1 MPKHHLC
8 RQEACPV
15 IALEGAIF
23 CREHLGLKR
32 QCKAT
37 KPGSEGK
44 IRCKKAAMTG
54 LEVCATHG
62 GSRHKAREQH
72 HRAVQMLEMQRFTR
86 PYEGDLN
93 PVSAFE
99 MEFRRTLGRIA
110 WLEDKIS
117 ALSAPED
124 LIWGQTKQER
134 IGAGEFTGTNTTDE
148 ARIHG
153 FEEMLRWERTHL
165 LNMEKVWISA
175 GLENARL
182 DLMRTYVE
190 QTYELTQRALEALGH
205 NVHDPEVRAVMA
217 QVFDV
222 APATPAPLELPRGGL
237 S

>member
-1 MPKHHLC
+1 MGKRHLC
-8 RQEACPV
+8 RQEGCRTL
-15 IALEGAIF
+15 ALQGAIF
-23 CREHLGLKR
+23 CRDHLGLKR

-37 KPGSEGK
+37 KPGSDGT
-44 IRCKKAAMTG
+44 IRCKKAAMVG

-62 GSRHKAREQH
+62 GSRKAAYAQH
-72 HRAVQMLEMQRFTR
+72 ERAVGMLEMARFTR

-110 WLEDKIS
+110 WLEERIAD
-117 ALSAPED
+117 LSAPED

-134 IGAGEFTGTNTTDE
+134 IGAGEFTGTNTTNE

-190 QTYELTQRALEALGH
+190 QTYELTRQALVALGH
-205 NVHDPEVRAVMA
+205 DVHDPRVREVMA
-217 QVFDV
+217 QVFNV
-222 APATPAPLELPRGGL
+222 APATQMLELPSGGL